1 MFFFSKKTAFLFSED
16 AAVPADLN
24 ALKEDLARR
33 MDGALETMRRDF
45 AGLRTGRA
53 SPGLLEP
60 VKVEA
65 YGSEVPITQVG
76 TIGVPEPRMIT
87 VQVWDKTLVGA
98 VERAIRDSGL
108 GLNPG
113 SDGQLVRV
121 PIPQLTA
128 ERRAEL
134 AKAAGRYGE
143 GARIAVR
150 GVRRDGMEKIK
161 LFEKKHEI
169 SEDDVKDWSD
179 RVQKLTDQYVKRID
193 EALAEKEREIK
204 QV

>member
-1 MFFFSKKTAFLFSED
+1 MS
-16 AAVPADLN
+16 PDLVD
-24 ALKEDLARR
+24 LKQDLTRR
-33 MDGALETMRRDF
+33 MDGALETLRRDF

-53 SPGLLEP
+53 SPALLEP

-65 YGSEVPITQVG
+65 YGTYVPITQVG

-87 VQVWDKTLVGA
+87 VQVWDRTLVGA

-143 GARIAVR
+143 GAKVAVR
-150 GVRRDGMEKIK
+150 GVRRDGMDQIK
-161 LFEKKHEI
+161 GFERKGEI

-179 RVQKLTDQYVKRID
+179 QVQKLTDQYVKRID
-193 EALAEKEREIK
+193 DALSEKDREIR